1 MSSKGF
7 RRRYMVLAA
16 LVLIVL
22 GYWIFANTIIKGIL
36 ESKLSES
43 YGAEVDIAELDH
55 SLFPTE
61 VTMQGI
67 GLTDATRPERN
78 KVLVGTA
85 QADVELMPLLSNRVI
100 VNNLK
105 LLDVQFDQPR
115 ATPGE
120 VYRQPSNALTFDAI
134 KTKAQE
140 AVPTVDEL
148 LARNPLKT
156 SAAVEEAQE
165 TYAKYSE
172 GLKSDYTALP
182 DKERLDYYKT
192 QINQLKETDYK
203 DPQALL
209 KAKESLDKLKDE
221 IRQDKALISDFT
233 EKAKEAKTALAGSVE
248 SLKNAPKQ
256 DYELLKGVIAGDQ
269 AALEQ
274 VTHFVFGD
282 KAAEYTGYLM
292 SAVQIVLPMLQGE
305 DGAQPESGDLPSIL
319 VRQADVTVKWKQES
333 ISSVWKNITNTHPIV
348 GEPTTFTIDAAG
360 ELLKQF
366 QSSGQFWIDNDG
378 VDASQ
383 KWSLAG
389 VSLADIPFSQNEKL
403 NATLTRALMATTG
416 SMTVENNLLSGNG
429 KVDLR
434 ELAMQATGSND
445 ITTAIAK
452 ALQGLSSLTMDMDL
466 KGTLSDPDFGIS
478 SDLDNQLAKMALTQL
493 TASQQD
499 KLDELNNKLN
509 AMVAQQQDAASGQ
522 LVDITAM
529 LNAAQGDTAQLDE
542 LLKTQLSSVVDQQKN
557 KLLDKLK
564 GKLGNSN

>member
-7 RRRYMVLAA
+7 RRRYIVLAA
-16 LVLIVL
+16 LVLIIL
-22 GYWIFANTIIKGIL
+22 GYWIFANTIIKSIL

-43 YGAEVDIAELDH
+43 YGAEVDIAEFDH
-55 SLFPTE
+55 SLFPVE
-61 VTMQGI
+61 VEMHGI
-67 GLTDATRPERN
+67 GLTDAVHPERN
-78 KVLVGTA
+78 QVLIGTA

-105 LLDVQFDQPR
+105 LLEVQFDQPR
-115 ATPGE
+115 ETPGE
-120 VYRQPSNALTFDAI
+120 VYRQPTNSLSFDEI
-134 KTKAQE
+134 KAKAKE
-140 AVPTVDEL
+140 AVPSVDEL

-156 SAAVEEAQE
+156 SAAIEEAQQ
-165 TYAKYSE
+165 TYSQYSE
-172 GLKSDYTALP
+172 GLKSDYESLP
-182 DKERLDYYKT
+182 DKERLEYYKT

-209 KAKESLDKLKDE
+209 QAKETLDKLKEE
-221 IRQDKALISDFT
+221 IRQDKALIGNFT

-248 SLKNAPKQ
+248 ALKNAPKQ
-256 DYELLKGVIAGDQ
+256 DYDLLKGVIAGDQ

-274 VTHFVFGD
+274 VTQFVFGD

-292 SAVQIVLPMLQGE
+292 SAVEIVLPLLQGE
-305 DGAQPESGDLPSIL
+305 EGEQQESGDLPSVL
-319 VRQADVTVKWKQES
+319 VRQADVSVKWKEES
-333 ISSVWKNITNTHPIV
+333 ITSVWKNITNTHPIV
-348 GEPTTFTIDAAG
+348 GEPTTFTIAAAG

-366 QSSGQFWIDNDG
+366 ESSGQFWIDNDG

-383 KWSLAG
+383 QWSLAG
-389 VSLADIPFSQNEKL
+389 VNLSDIPFSQNEKL
-403 NATLTRALMATTG
+403 NATLNRALMQTTG

-429 KVDLR
+429 TVNLR
-434 ELAMQATGSND
+434 ELAMQATGSNE

-452 ALQGLSSLTMDMDL
+452 ALQSLSSLTMDMDL
-466 KGTLSDPDFGIS
+466 SGTLSDPDFGIS
-478 SDLDNQLAKMALTQL
+478 SDLDNQLAQMALTQL

-499 KLDELNNKLN
+499 KLDELNAKLN
-509 AMVAQQQDAASGQ
+509 AMVAEQQDAASGQ
-522 LVDITAM
+522 LVDITTM

-542 LLKTQLSSVVDQQKN
+542 LLKAQLSSVVDQQKN

>member
-7 RRRYMVLAA
+7 RRRYIVLAA
-16 LVLIVL
+16 LVLIIL
-22 GYWIFANTIIKGIL
+22 GYWIFANTIIKSIL

-43 YGAEVDIAELDH
+43 YGAEVDIAEFDH
-55 SLFPTE
+55 SLFPVE
-61 VTMQGI
+61 VEMHGI
-67 GLTDATRPERN
+67 GLTDAVHPERN
-78 KVLVGTA
+78 QVLIGTA

-105 LLDVQFDQPR
+105 LLEVQFDQPR
-115 ATPGE
+115 ETPGE
-120 VYRQPSNALTFDAI
+120 VYRQPTNSLSFDEI
-134 KTKAQE
+134 KAKAKE
-140 AVPTVDEL
+140 AVPSVDEL

-156 SAAVEEAQE
+156 SAAIEEAQQ
-165 TYAKYSE
+165 TYSQYSE
-172 GLKSDYTALP
+172 GLKSDYESLP
-182 DKERLDYYKT
+182 DKERLEYYKT

-209 KAKESLDKLKDE
+209 QAKETLDKLKEE
-221 IRQDKALISDFT
+221 IRQDKALIGNFT

-248 SLKNAPKQ
+248 ALKNAPKQ
-256 DYELLKGVIAGDQ
+256 DYDLLKGVIAGDQ

-274 VTHFVFGD
+274 VTQFVFGD

-292 SAVQIVLPMLQGE
+292 SAVEIVLPLLQGE
-305 DGAQPESGDLPSIL
+305 EGEQQESGDLPSVL
-319 VRQADVTVKWKQES
+319 VRQADVSVKWKEES
-333 ISSVWKNITNTHPIV
+333 ITSVWKNITNTHPIV
-348 GEPTTFTIDAAG
+348 GEPTTFTIAAAG

-366 QSSGQFWIDNDG
+366 ESSGQFWIDNDG

-383 KWSLAG
+383 QWSLAG
-389 VSLADIPFSQNEKL
+389 VNLSDIPFSQNEKL
-403 NATLTRALMATTG
+403 NATLNRALMQTTG

-429 KVDLR
+429 TVNLL

-452 ALQGLSSLTMDMDL
+452 ALQSLSSLTMDMDL
-466 KGTLSDPDFGIS
+466 SGTLSDPDFGIS
-478 SDLDNQLAKMALTQL
+478 SDLDNQLAQMALSQL

-499 KLDELNNKLN
+499 KLDELNAKLN
-509 AMVAQQQDAASGQ
+509 AMVAEQQDAASGQ
-522 LVDITAM
+522 LVDITTM

-542 LLKTQLSSVVDQQKN
+542 LLKAQLSSVVDQQKN

>member
-7 RRRYMVLAA
+7 RRRYIVLAA
-16 LVLIVL
+16 LVLIIL
-22 GYWIFANTIIKGIL
+22 GYWIFANTIIKSIL

-43 YGAEVDIAELDH
+43 YGAEVDIAEFDH
-55 SLFPTE
+55 SLFPVE
-61 VTMQGI
+61 VEMHGI
-67 GLTDATRPERN
+67 GLTDAVHPERN
-78 KVLVGTA
+78 QVLIGTA

-105 LLDVQFDQPR
+105 LLEVQFDQPR
-115 ATPGE
+115 ETPGE
-120 VYRQPSNALTFDAI
+120 VYRQPTNSLSFDEI
-134 KTKAQE
+134 KAKAKE
-140 AVPTVDEL
+140 AVPSVDEL

-156 SAAVEEAQE
+156 SAAIEEAQQ
-165 TYAKYSE
+165 TYSQYSE
-172 GLKSDYTALP
+172 GLKSDYESLP
-182 DKERLDYYKT
+182 DKERLEHYKT

-209 KAKESLDKLKDE
+209 QAKETLDKLKEE
-221 IRQDKALISDFT
+221 IRQDKALIGNFT

-248 SLKNAPKQ
+248 ALKNAPKQ
-256 DYELLKGVIAGDQ
+256 DYDLLKGVIAGDQ

-274 VTHFVFGD
+274 VTQFVFGD

-292 SAVQIVLPMLQGE
+292 SAVEIVLPLLQGE
-305 DGAQPESGDLPSIL
+305 EGEQQESGDLPSVL
-319 VRQADVTVKWKQES
+319 VRQADVSVKWKEES
-333 ISSVWKNITNTHPIV
+333 ITSVWKNITNTHPIV
-348 GEPTTFTIDAAG
+348 GEPTTFTIAAAG

-366 QSSGQFWIDNDG
+366 ESSGQFWIDNDG

-383 KWSLAG
+383 QWSLAG
-389 VSLADIPFSQNEKL
+389 VNLSDIPFSQNEKL
-403 NATLTRALMATTG
+403 NATLNRALMQTTG

-429 KVDLR
+429 TVNLL

-452 ALQGLSSLTMDMDL
+452 ALQSLSSLTMDMDL
-466 KGTLSDPDFGIS
+466 SGTLSDPDFGIS
-478 SDLDNQLAKMALTQL
+478 SDLDNQLAQMALSQL

-499 KLDELNNKLN
+499 KLDELNAKLN
-509 AMVAQQQDAASGQ
+509 AMVAEQQDAASGQ
-522 LVDITAM
+522 LVDITTM

-542 LLKTQLSSVVDQQKN
+542 LLKAQLSSVVDQQKN